1 MRAYTEGSEA
11 GFSLVELM
19 VVVLIIGI
27 LVAVAV
33 PVFRSA
39 QLQAREHTCFSSQ
52 RMIEGS
58 CTIWVAENA
67 PRTIDE
73 LVGLVDSNHP
83 LITDG
88 AIVRPP
94 SCPSAPTPANRAFP
108 DASEG
113 AYEVDDSGSVDAC
126 TFGQPAAHGHY

>member
-1 MRAYTEGSEA
+1 MRLRGEETEA

-39 QLQAREHTCFSSQ
+39 QLQAREHTCLSSQ
-52 RMIEGS
+52 RMIEG
-58 CTIWVAENA
+58 CCAVWVAENA
-67 PRTIDE
+67 PHSIDE
-73 LVGLVDSNHP
+73 LEGLVDSNHP

-113 AYEVDDSGSVDAC
+113 AYEIDDSGSVDAC
-126 TFGQPAAHGHY
+126 TFGEPAAHGHY